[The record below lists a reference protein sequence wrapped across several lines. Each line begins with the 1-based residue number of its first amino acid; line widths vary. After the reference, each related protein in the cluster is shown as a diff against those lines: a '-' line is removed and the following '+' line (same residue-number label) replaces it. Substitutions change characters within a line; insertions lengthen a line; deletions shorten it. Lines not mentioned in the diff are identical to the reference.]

1 MTKIIKFNVDELVPQ
16 IAMAS
21 SVVSPNNALPILSS
35 LRLETKPDGNGGTY
49 LEIMASDGE
58 TWLQVKSTITE
69 AETGI
74 ALCIAQKDFLQALRN
89 LTGKFV
95 TMNINDEKRI
105 ASCEYENGHFSLPYD
120 DATEYPMPIQDT
132 EQATSMRIEASR
144 LLTAIEKAGFATAN
158 DELRP
163 VMNGVHF
170 DFMQDRMVSV
180 ASDGQK
186 LAKHMDLTIKSNE
199 NEPISGFTLH
209 KKPSHVL
216 MNVLNKQTGDVKIM
230 FNERFVSVNNTTFK
244 LCTRLL
250 EGRYPNYDAVIPK
263 DNDKEAIID
272 KKAFVSAL
280 KRVLP
285 MSNEAAELVSLKL
298 EDNKLT
304 INSEDIDFSKSASEI
319 VPCEYNNEKITI
331 GFKGSALLQMLTN
344 ISGDKVALL
353 LSEASRA
360 GIIKEKDENA
370 LGYDYI
376 SLIMPMLVS

>member
-1 MTKIIKFNVDELVPQ
+1 MYNNIKEYEFQSIEHGFLQPSDCCQQGYGFLLDV
-16 IAMAS
+16 A
-21 SVVSPNNALPILSS
+21 
-35 LRLETKPDGNGGTY
+35 GGT
-49 LEIMASDGE
+49 ITVTASDSEKYFITTVPTVEQSGDARFCIPAKTMME
-58 TWLQVKSTITE
+58 SLKELAEQPLNIGYNPDTQEVKVVHNS
-69 AETGI
+69 GS
-74 ALCIAQKDFLQALRN
+74 
-89 LTGKFV
+89 FV
-95 TMNINDEKRI
+95 VMAMD
-105 ASCEYENGHFSLPYD
+105 AAPYPMAKTVSD
-120 DATEYPMPIQDT
+120 DAT
-132 EQATSMRIEASR
+132 RIEMPASV
-144 LLTAIEKAGFATAN
+144 LLNGINRCLFATAN
-158 DELRP
+158 DEIRL
-163 VMNGVHF
+163 VMNGIYVDIKPDCIVFAGTDGRKLVRNTNHTVKSGLTAGFILQKKVSAILKAVLTKEDENISIAFDSEKATISSADMVMHF
-170 DFMQDRMVSV
+170 
-180 ASDGQK
+180 
-186 LAKHMDLTIKSNE
+186 
-199 NEPISGFTLH
+199 
-209 KKPSHVL
+209 
-216 MNVLNKQTGDVKIM
+216 
-230 FNERFVSVNNTTFK
+230 
-244 LCTRLL
+244 RLI

-331 GFKGSALLQMLTN
+331 GFKGSTLLQMLTN
-344 ISGDKVALL
+344 ISGDKVTLL

>member
-1 MTKIIKFNVDELVPQ
+1 MEKIIKFNVDELVPQ

-35 LRLETKPDGNGGTY
+35 LRLETKTDGNGGTY

-58 TWLQVKSTITE
+58 TWLQVKSAIAE

-120 DATEYPMPIQDT
+120 DATEYPMPVQDT
-132 EQATSMRIEASR
+132 EQTISKRIDAAR

-170 DFMQDRMVSV
+170 DFKQDHMVAV
-180 ASDGQK
+180 ASDGHK
-186 LAKHMDLTIKSNE
+186 LAKHMDLTIKGIVND
-199 NEPISGFTLH
+199 PDSGFTLH

-216 MNVLNKQTGDVKIM
+216 MNVLNRQMGDVKIM
-230 FNERFVSVNNTTFK
+230 FNERIVIVNNTTFK
-244 LCTRLL
+244 LCTRLI

-285 MSNEAAELVSLKL
+285 MSNESAELVSLKL
-298 EDNKLT
+298 DNNKLT

-319 VPCEYNNEKITI
+319 VPCEYNNESITI

-344 ISGDKVALL
+344 ISGDKVSLL
-353 LSEASRA
+353 LSDASRA

>member
-21 SVVSPNNALPILSS
+21 SVVSPNNALPILSC
-35 LRLETKPDGNGGTY
+35 LRLETKTDGNGGTY

-120 DATEYPMPIQDT
+120 DATEYPMPVQDT
-132 EQATSMRIEASR
+132 EQTISKRIDAAR

-170 DFMQDRMVSV
+170 DFKQDHMVAV
-180 ASDGQK
+180 ASDGHK
-186 LAKHMDLTIKSNE
+186 LAKHMDLTIKGIVND
-199 NEPISGFTLH
+199 PDSGFTLH

-216 MNVLNKQTGDVKIM
+216 MNVLNRQMGDVKIM
-230 FNERFVSVNNTTFK
+230 FNERIVIVNNTTFK
-244 LCTRLL
+244 LCTRLI

-285 MSNEAAELVSLKL
+285 MSNESAELVSLKL
-298 EDNKLT
+298 DNNKLT

-319 VPCEYNNEKITI
+319 VPCEYNNESITI

-344 ISGDKVALL
+344 ISGDKVSLL
-353 LSEASRA
+353 LSDASRA